1 MYEAHHDGYTVTTDV
16 ARFDVEAIHAFLATS
31 YWSAGIPIDTVR
43 RAIAG
48 SLAFGLLHGD
58 RQVGFARLITDR
70 ATFAYLADVYVLD
83 AYRGRGLGKWLVGT
97 ALAHPDVQGLRRLM
111 LVTRDAHALYAPFG
125 FRALAAPDR
134 HMEIA
139 RPDLYRSV
147 DAVGGNG
154 EPVR

>member
-1 MYEAHHDGYTVTTDV
+1 MNEAHRDAYTITTDA
-16 ARFDVEAIHAFLATS
+16 ARFDVEAIHAFLSTS
-31 YWSAGIPIDTVR
+31 YWAAGIPIDIVR

-58 RQVGFARLITDR
+58 RQIGFARLITDR
-70 ATFAYLADVYVLD
+70 ATFAYLADVYVLE
-83 AYRGRGLGKWLVGT
+83 AYRGQGLGRWLIETV
-97 ALAHPDVQGLRRLM
+97 LAHPDVQGLRRLM

-139 RPDLYRSV
+139 RPNLYRS
-147 DAVGGNG
+147 AGAEGGNG

>member
-1 MYEAHHDGYTVTTDV
+1 MYEASRDGYTVTTDV
-16 ARFDVEAIHAFLATS
+16 ARFDVDAIHAFLTTS
-31 YWSAGIPIDTVR
+31 YWSAGIPLDTVR

-58 RQVGFARLITDR
+58 RQIGFARLITDR

-83 AYRGRGLGKWLVGT
+83 AYRGRGLGTWLVGT

-111 LVTRDAHALYAPFG
+111 LVTRDAHAVYAPFG

-139 RPDLYRSV
+139 RANLYTGS
-147 DAVGGNG
+147 
-154 EPVR
+154 

>member
-1 MYEAHHDGYTVTTDV
+1 MYEATRDGYTDTTDV
-16 ARFDVEAIHAFLATS
+16 ARFDVDAIHAFLTTS

-48 SLAFGLLHGD
+48 SLAFGLLQDD
-58 RQVGFARLITDR
+58 RQIGFARLITDR

-139 RPDLYRSV
+139 RPNLY
-147 DAVGGNG
+147 NG
-154 EPVR
+154 S